1 MNMIRNFKL
10 SERSYCIPLTAVI
23 SITIGYSIS
32 QVVPDILYSLRMF
45 MIASFTTKQTDPKI
59 TLDMSGIVYPTMV
72 FPVDID
78 RNGHMTNFRYIRELN
93 FARRHFFVS
102 SGLWSYLRQQ
112 NLNLIVRT
120 QTIRHRKELR
130 CWQRYVIR
138 TRLLGSFEI
147 NETLLIFPLVLIP
160 LLLRYYNYFILFLSL
175 LPVLVSFHQ
184 RYYYC
189 SYYDDYC

>member
-1 MNMIRNFKL
+1 MNIIRNFKL
-10 SERSYCIPLTAVI
+10 SERSYYIPLTAVV

-32 QVVPDILYSLRMF
+32 QVVPDIFYSLRMF
-45 MIASFTTKQTDPKI
+45 IIESFTTKQTDPQI

-72 FPVDID
+72 YPVDID

-147 NETLLIFPLVLIP
+147 NETLLIFLLVLISF
-160 LLLRYYNYFILFLSL
+160 LLHYYYFILLS
-175 LPVLVSFHQ
+175 
-184 RYYYC
+184 
-189 SYYDDYC
+189 

>member
-10 SERSYCIPLTAVI
+10 SERSYYIPLTAVI

-32 QVVPDILYSLRMF
+32 QVVPDIFYSLRMF
-45 MIASFTTKQTDPKI
+45 IIESFTTKQTDPQI

-147 NETLLIFPLVLIP
+147 NETLLI
-160 LLLRYYNYFILFLSL
+160 LLLALISFLLHHYHHILLFLSL
-175 LPVLVSFHQ
+175 LPV
-184 RYYYC
+184 
-189 SYYDDYC
+189 